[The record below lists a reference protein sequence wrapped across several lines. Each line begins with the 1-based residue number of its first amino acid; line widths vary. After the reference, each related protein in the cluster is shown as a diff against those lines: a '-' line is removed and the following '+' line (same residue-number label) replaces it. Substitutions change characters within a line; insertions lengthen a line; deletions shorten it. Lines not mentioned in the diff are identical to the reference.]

1 MPDILVIKPSSLGDI
16 IHGLQVAESLRSQM
30 PDCRITWVVGDQFAP
45 LVQACPTV
53 DDYMV
58 YERHGGLRKIIRLLT
73 QIRKRKFDIV
83 IDFQGLARS
92 GLMTMAARAERKLG
106 RSDAR
111 EGATLAY
118 REKAPLPQSGSE
130 AHALEILLQFLPL
143 LDCRA
148 ELRGQLQFNI
158 NAPKNFD
165 ADLLERRPVILFPE
179 SRRPE
184 KEWGGFVELTS
195 RLLRDRPDLDIVLA
209 GSTAIDGLPS
219 WPDARI
225 INILGKTG
233 LDELAVLVS
242 RASLVVANDSGPMHL
257 AAALQVPV
265 IGLFGP
271 TSPERFGPYPIDS
284 PANQIIQA
292 PHGDLSRLTLD
303 TVYETIAS
311 SLAQI

>member
-16 IHGLQVAESLRSQM
+16 VHGLQVAESLRSQS
-30 PDCRITWVVGDQFAP
+30 PNCRITWVVGDQFAP
-45 LVQACPTV
+45 LVRACPTV
-53 DDYMV
+53 DDYLV
-58 YERHGGLRKIIRLLT
+58 YERHGGLRKFFRLLT
-73 QIRKRKFDIV
+73 HIRKRKFDIV

-92 GLMTMAARAERKLG
+92 AAMTLAARAERKLG

-111 EGATLAY
+111 EGAALAY
-118 REKAPLPQSGSE
+118 REKAPFPQTGAE

-158 NAPKNFD
+158 DAPMNFD

-184 KEWGGFVELTS
+184 KEWGGFVPLTS
-195 RLLRDRPDLDIVLA
+195 RLLQEYPEIDIVLA
-209 GSTAIDGLPS
+209 GSASQEDLPDL
-219 WPDARI
+219 PEGRLT
-225 INILGKTG
+225 NLFGKTG

-242 RASLVVANDSGPMHL
+242 GARLVVANDSGPLHL
-257 AAALQVPV
+257 AAALKVPV

-271 TSPERFGPYPIDS
+271 TSPERFGPYPLDS
-284 PANQIIQA
+284 DPNHVIRA
-292 PHGDLSRLTLD
+292 PQGDLSRLTLD
-303 TVYETIAS
+303 TVYEAIAS
-311 SLAQI
+311 SLP

>member
-30 PDCRITWVVGDQFAP
+30 PDCRITWVVGDRFAP

-53 DDYMV
+53 DDYLV
-58 YERHGGLRKIIRLLT
+58 YKRHGGLRKIIRLLT
-73 QIRKRKFDIV
+73 QIRKRNFDIV

-195 RLLRDRPDLDIVLA
+195 RLLQEYPEIDIVLA
-209 GSTAIDGLPS
+209 GSASPEDLPDL
-219 WPDARI
+219 PDARFT
-225 INILGKTG
+225 NLFGKTG

-242 RASLVVANDSGPMHL
+242 RARLVVANDSGPMHL

-284 PANQIIQA
+284 PDNHVIQA
-292 PHGDLSRLTLD
+292 PQGDLSLLTID

-311 SLAQI
+311 SLK

>member
-16 IHGLQVAESLRSQM
+16 VHGLQVAESLRSQM
-30 PDCRITWVVGDQFAP
+30 PDCRITWVVGDQFAS
-45 LVQACPTV
+45 LVQACSTV
-53 DDYMV
+53 DDYLV
-58 YERHGGLRKIIRLLT
+58 YERHGGLRKFMRLLT
-73 QIRKRKFDIV
+73 QIRKRKFHIV

-92 GLMTMAARAERKLG
+92 GVMIMAARAERKLG

-118 REKAPLPQSGSE
+118 REKAPFPQPGAE

-148 ELRGQLQFNI
+148 ELRGQLQFKV

-209 GSTAIDGLPS
+209 GSTALDGLPD
-219 WPDARI
+219 WPEARFT
-225 INILGKTG
+225 NLLGKTG

-242 RASLVVANDSGPMHL
+242 IASLVVTNDSGPMHL

-271 TSPERFGPYPIDS
+271 TSPKRFGPYPLDS
-284 PANQIIQA
+284 PTNQIIQA
-292 PHGDLSRLTLD
+292 PQGDLSHLTLN

-311 SLAQI
+311 LLK